1 MPDQSNDDREKN
13 IERVNVALQVL
24 SGTELRKLVE
34 DLESGVARYNRANLV
49 IEAARASRSGAMSQ
63 LPQRDDG

>member
-1 MPDQSNDDREKN
+1 MPDQSNDDRETN

-49 IEAARASRSGAMSQ
+49 IEAARTSRSGAMSQ